1 MVTVMVTVM
10 LMMMVMITKTRT
22 TDGTLM
28 IDLMEHKLVAD
39 SFAHSNSSFF
49 VMMGMPEM
57 IKEMIKDRYHICNM
71 ENAIYIA
78 KQYFALYA
86 PYRLQIFSAEKMEVV
101 AA

>member
-22 TDGTLM
+22 TDVTLM

-49 VMMGMPEM
+49 VMMGMP
-57 IKEMIKDRYHICNM
+57 EMIKDRYHICNM